1 MYARLFAR
9 LLVKASTVLMTHS
22 TTPEL
27 FKILEEEF
35 DEEVVQTFRQNK
47 IDIDT
52 LLELTSEDMQ
62 ELGIVALGDRKRLTK
77 LINRLSTELE
87 NPASSGVIV
96 S

>member
-1 MYARLFAR
+1 
-9 LLVKASTVLMTHS
+9 MTHS
-22 TTPEL
+22 TIPEL

-35 DEEVVQTFRQNK
+35 DEEVVQTFRRNK

-52 LLELTSEDMQ
+52 LLELTSEDMK